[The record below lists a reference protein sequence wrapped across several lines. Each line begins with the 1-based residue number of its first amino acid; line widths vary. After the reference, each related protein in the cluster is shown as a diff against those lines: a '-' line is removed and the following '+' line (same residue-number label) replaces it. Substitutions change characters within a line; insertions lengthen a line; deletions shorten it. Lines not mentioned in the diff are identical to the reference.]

1 MSIIRRSQLDEVSPR
16 LEEIGRLFKGSK
28 KQNNRFGK
36 DLEYFRFEPAPRLN
50 DLPSASHGTLFAEV
64 EARWKAME
72 ASTSGWKSLPIV
84 LPYRSLEQ
92 NLSFRNAI
100 YDGGGRTTR
109 ACDGSI
115 CTRYQMEVKGRK
127 MIVRGAINCSM
138 GANDT
143 ECPMGCKSEAKLS
156 MIIPSLYPGL
166 VVLTTKSTIDIQTLT
181 ANLKGYSRFDLSK
194 IPLRLCRSLR
204 DASYTDPTTGDFR
217 KQQKW
222 LLHIEID
229 PVFGHAALEAQQSQ
243 YRAELLGESRAVMP
257 STATPLAIAAGPV
270 RIGADQITRM
280 NALAQQ
286 NGYGLDDLREVVTGF
301 GFAKRADITMEV
313 WPEIEAALSIP
324 NTVAEAVTEVV
335 S

>member
-1 MSIIRRSQLDEVSPR
+1 MGIIRRSQLDEVSPR

-36 DLEYFRFEPAPRLN
+36 DLEHFRFEPAPRLN

-72 ASTSGWKSLPIV
+72 ASTSGWKSLPIL

-92 NLSFRNAI
+92 NLSFRNAV

-115 CTRYQMEVKGRK
+115 CTRYQMEVKGKK
-127 MIVRGAINCSM
+127 MIVRGAINCAM
-138 GANDT
+138 GVNDT

-166 VVLTTKSTIDIQTLT
+166 IVLTTKSTIDIQTLT

-204 DASYTDPTTGDFR
+204 DASYTDPNTGDFR

-229 PVFGHAALEAQQSQ
+229 PVFGHAALEAQQEQ
-243 YRAELLGESRAVMP
+243 YRAEITGGARRQLP
-257 STATPLAIAAGPV
+257 TTATPLALGVGPV
-270 RIGADQITRM
+270 RIGADQIAQM
-280 NALAQQ
+280 NKLAGL
-286 NGYGLDDLREVVTGF
+286 NGYGLDDLKAIVTGF
-301 GFAKRADITMEV
+301 GFTTCTDITMEV
-313 WPEIEAALSIP
+313 WPEIETALSIP
-324 NTVAEAVTEVV
+324 NTVAEAVAEVV